1 MNERRKRTILLATL
15 VCALLAA
22 LDGTV
27 TSTAMPRIAAA
38 LHGEYDLTW
47 AVTAYLLAST
57 VTIPVYGRMADLHGR
72 KIPMLTGLA
81 LFLVGSALC
90 ATAQTMTGLI
100 VFRVVQGIGAGALM
114 TVGMTLVRDLYP
126 PNQAQGM
133 LRMQTLLAGVMV
145 ISFIGGPL
153 AGGFVTDHW
162 GWRWIFLG
170 NLPLGLAAAAV
181 LARLIPGTTGE
192 RAENGRF
199 DLAGVALLG
208 LGVSFVL
215 VGGWLLPA
223 GIATLAVFVAVERR
237 AEVPIV
243 PLRLFGSR
251 GYSAATV
258 AGFLFTVAMM
268 PAGLF
273 LGVYFQQVLGYSA
286 TASGWMVLPLM
297 GGMIVGN
304 RLTAAITIRS
314 GRIKPVLTAG
324 AVLVVAGSAPLA
336 LLDSG
341 IPLWITLGC
350 TALVGLG
357 AAPSMGGIAM
367 VAQTAV
373 DRRDVGAATAGLNL
387 IKQFGGSAGLAAGQA
402 LVGVQHIGGT
412 IAIVGTAGGLLAL
425 AAVLAIPDMNLLASA
440 H

>member
-1 MNERRKRTILLATL
+1 MNESRKRTILLATL
-15 VCALLAA
+15 ACALLAA

-27 TSTAMPRIAAA
+27 TGTAMPRIAAT
-38 LHGEYDLTW
+38 LNGESGLTW

-72 KIPMLTGLA
+72 RVPMLTGLTV
-81 LFLVGSALC
+81 FLVGSALC
-90 ATAQTMTGLI
+90 ATAQTMSWFI
-100 VFRVVQGIGAGALM
+100 VFRVVQGIGAGALL

-133 LRMQTLLAGVMV
+133 LRMQTLLAGMLV

-153 AGGFVTDHW
+153 VGGFVTDHW

-170 NLPLGLAAAAV
+170 NLPVGLVAATV
-181 LARLIPGTTGE
+181 LARLVPRTTVE
-192 RAENGRF
+192 RTETGRF
-199 DLAGVALLG
+199 DVAGLVLLTAG
-208 LGVSFVL
+208 ISFVL
-215 VGGWLLPA
+215 VGGWWVPA
-223 GIATLAVFVAVERR
+223 GLVALVAFVAVERN

-243 PLRLFGSR
+243 PLRLFGNR
-251 GYSAATV
+251 GYSATTA

-273 LGVYFQQVLGYSA
+273 LGVYFQHVLGYSA
-286 TASGWMVLPLM
+286 TTSGWLVLPLM

-304 RLTAAITIRS
+304 RLTATVALRS
-314 GRIKPVLTAG
+314 GRVKPALAVG

-336 LLDSG
+336 ALDHG
-341 IPLWITLGC
+341 VPLWIVLLCAAAIGF
-350 TALVGLG
+350 G

-367 VAQTAV
+367 LAQTAV
-373 DRRDVGAATAGLNL
+373 DRRDVGAATAGVNL
-387 IKQFGGSAGLAAGQA
+387 IKQFGGSAGLAVGQA
-402 LVGVQHIGGT
+402 LLPGSQVGGT
-412 IAIVGTAGGLLAL
+412 IAIVGTVGGVLAL
-425 AAVLAIPDMNLLASA
+425 GAVLAIPDVDLLASA

>member
-1 MNERRKRTILLATL
+1 MLATL

-27 TSTAMPRIAAA
+27 TTTAMPRIAAT
-38 LHGEYDLTW
+38 LHGESDLTW

-57 VTIPVYGRMADLHGR
+57 VTIPIYGRVADLYGR
-72 KIPMLTGLA
+72 KTPMLTGLA
-81 LFLVGSALC
+81 LFLIGSALC
-90 ATAQTMTGLI
+90 AAASTMPWLI

-126 PNQAQGM
+126 PSQARGM
-133 LRMQTLLAGVMV
+133 LRMQTLLAGMMV

-162 GWRWIFLG
+162 GWQWIFLG
-170 NLPLGLAAAAV
+170 NLPIGLAAAAV
-181 LARLIPGTTGE
+181 LARFAPSSTVE
-192 RAENGRF
+192 RTETGRF
-199 DLAGVALLG
+199 DYAGLALLSSG
-208 LGVSFVL
+208 ISFVL
-215 VGGWLLPA
+215 IGGWLLPA
-223 GIATLAVFVAVERR
+223 GLLALAVFVAVERK

-251 GYSAATV
+251 GYSAATA

-286 TASGWMVLPLM
+286 TASGWLVLPLM
-297 GGMIVGN
+297 GGMIIGN
-304 RLTAAITIRS
+304 RLTAAVAIRS
-314 GRIKPVLTAG
+314 GRVRSALAAG

-336 LLDSG
+336 MLDSG
-341 IPLWITLGC
+341 IPLWMTLTC
-350 TALVGLG
+350 TALIGFG

-367 VAQTAV
+367 VAQTTV
-373 DRRDVGAATAGLNL
+373 DRRDIGAATAGLNL
-387 IKQFGGSAGLAAGQA
+387 VKQFGGSTGLATGQA
-402 LVGVQHIGGT
+402 LLAAQQVGGT
-412 IAIVGTAGGLLAL
+412 IAIVGTIGGLLAL
-425 AAVLAIPDMNLLASA
+425 AAVLAIPDVNLLASA